1 MLLSFKLGMV
11 LTDLFSY
18 LLLQAAASG
27 QFPSFHFLLANNF
40 SVHLKADQLG
50 LFQFGRMQECC

>member
-27 QFPSFHFLLANNF
+27 QFPVLSFSACQQFF
-40 SVHLKADQLG
+40 SPLKS
-50 LFQFGRMQECC
+50 